1 MIATVGCEMT
11 ENAAPDTV
19 AFGRGHVLPSE
30 DVSVVLIRTQSPSTS
45 HIQSGQ
51 GRGVSIFF

>member
-1 MIATVGCEMT
+1 MT

-30 DVSVVLIRTQSPSTS
+30 DVSVVLIRTQNLGTS